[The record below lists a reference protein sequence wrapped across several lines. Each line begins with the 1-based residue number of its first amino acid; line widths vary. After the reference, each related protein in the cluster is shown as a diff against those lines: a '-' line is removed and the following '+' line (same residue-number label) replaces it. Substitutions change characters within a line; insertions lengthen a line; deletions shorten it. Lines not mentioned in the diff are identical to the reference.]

1 MTRRC
6 QTHEI
11 LYLLG
16 KQHTNVI
23 VMELPITNLIVLICF
38 SFSSFIIICIITIIV
53 ISSIAVITNSTI
65 SLFLT
70 AIS

>member
-1 MTRRC
+1 
-6 QTHEI
+6 
-11 LYLLG
+11 
-16 KQHTNVI
+16 
-23 VMELPITNLIVLICF
+23 MELPITNLIVLICF